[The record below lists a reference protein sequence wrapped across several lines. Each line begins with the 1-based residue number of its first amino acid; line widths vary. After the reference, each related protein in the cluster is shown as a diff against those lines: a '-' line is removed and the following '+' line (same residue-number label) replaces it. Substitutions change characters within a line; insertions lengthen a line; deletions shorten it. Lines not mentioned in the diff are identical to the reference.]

1 MKTNEITA
9 AIGGEQVRFRLE
21 RDQPFLL
28 QQVEHRVG
36 KSLFALFR
44 DIADG
49 TWSTRAFLPV
59 LSAAHV
65 GAPHRLSGSESVLIR
80 KTLEGNPPG
89 VYAPLVAKVLEAF
102 LFGLPEEE
110 ATFTDAPA

>member
-1 MKTNEITA
+1 MKTDIIDA
-9 AIGGEQVRFRLE
+9 VIGGEQARFRLE
-21 RDQPFLL
+21 RNQPFLI
-28 QQVEHRVG
+28 QQIEHKVG

-65 GAPHRLSGSESVLIR
+65 GAPHRLMGSESVLVR
-80 KTLEGNPPG
+80 RTLEGQPPG
-89 VYAPLVAKVLEAF
+89 VYAPLVAKVLEAH

-110 ATFTDAPA
+110 ATFTDAAA